1 MMVLQKEDEE
11 QEDKRKKN
19 DMKRMTKTDQTQ
31 NKEENEIFTSA
42 IRFHVSGPPFFLVY
56 GPSDRTVLRSERR

>member
-19 DMKRMTKTDQTQ
+19 DMKRTTKTDQTE
-31 NKEENEIFTSA
+31 NKEENKIFTSD
-42 IRFHVSGPPFFLVY
+42 IRFHVFRPPFFLVY
-56 GPSDRTVLRSERR
+56 GPSDRTVL